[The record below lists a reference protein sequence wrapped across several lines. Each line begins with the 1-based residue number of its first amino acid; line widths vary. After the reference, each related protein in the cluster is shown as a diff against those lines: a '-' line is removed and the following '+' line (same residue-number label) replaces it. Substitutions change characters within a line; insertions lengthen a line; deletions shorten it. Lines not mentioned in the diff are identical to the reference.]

1 MLWILTGILLVLCV
15 RNHFDIQ
22 GVARDVRGMAR
33 TARKM
38 VREVA
43 KALRRAAS
51 DAKKEKETVRAE
63 EPVKT
68 EPMAEAEPQACM
80 AALTAQIPT
89 IDFPKDDPKYDSS
102 KKTRYA

>member
-15 RNHFDIQ
+15 RNHFDVQ

-51 DAKKEKETVRAE
+51 DAKKEKETV
-63 EPVKT
+63 PIKV
-68 EPMAEAEPQACM
+68 
-80 AALTAQIPT
+80 
-89 IDFPKDDPKYDSS
+89 DGSS
-102 KKTRYA
+102 FKLIQKRTPLFCCAILYSTSNSLRWVTVV